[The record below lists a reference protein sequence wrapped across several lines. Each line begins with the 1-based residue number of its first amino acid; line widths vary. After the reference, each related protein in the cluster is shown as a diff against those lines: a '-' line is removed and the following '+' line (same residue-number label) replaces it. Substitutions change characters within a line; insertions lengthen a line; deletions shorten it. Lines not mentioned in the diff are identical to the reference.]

1 VPKAKT
7 PFGENGASLG
17 KARDVAGARASMVGR
32 AVVRKVQSHNVAQAN
47 ILLGDAASVPR
58 RLNPRF
64 R

>member
-1 VPKAKT
+1 VPQPKT

-17 KARDVAGARASMVGR
+17 KRVMWRGARASMIGR